1 MMQGAL
7 RRAEWLQPGG
17 SWSYWLLCPSDFHAS
32 RCCMQA
38 HCISSWGHDFRPA
51 YRRLA
56 AVRRI
61 LPGIPVMALTA
72 TATAK
77 VGACRVLFIV
87 CRDNADI

>member
-1 MMQGAL
+1 MQV
-7 RRAEWLQPGG
+7 
-17 SWSYWLLCPSDFHAS
+17 
-32 RCCMQA
+32 

-87 CRDNADI
+87 CRDNAVIWSQHCSMHVYLAQREASCCS